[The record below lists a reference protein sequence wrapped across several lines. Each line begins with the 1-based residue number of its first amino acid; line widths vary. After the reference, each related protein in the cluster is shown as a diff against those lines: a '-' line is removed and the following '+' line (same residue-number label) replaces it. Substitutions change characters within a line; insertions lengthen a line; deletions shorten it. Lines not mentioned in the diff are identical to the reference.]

1 VESLVSRKP
10 PSVAGRSVV
19 SKQSHSQLQ
28 NRTRPAPTGPTEDVT
43 PWELHPSTLPLPDAG
58 VSSRFLLKTPQKDK
72 EQVVTERRLSSSRVG
87 NAESELKE
95 GLAAIDLEGDLD
107 TRIKARPAESVSGNS
122 MDGKTKQTHP
132 AASMTL
138 DELEEVMPWELY
150 PPPPPPAV
158 HPTACESGVAVGKR
172 RVSFI
177 F

>member
-1 VESLVSRKP
+1 M
-10 PSVAGRSVV
+10 V
-19 SKQSHSQLQ
+19 SKQSHPQLQ

-43 PWELHPSTLPLPDAG
+43 PWELHPATLPLPDAG

-72 EQVVTERRLSSSRVG
+72 EQVVTERRLSSSRSVG
-87 NAESELKE
+87 NAEPELKE
-95 GLAAIDLEGDLD
+95 DLAAINLEGD
-107 TRIKARPAESVSGNS
+107 
-122 MDGKTKQTHP
+122 P

-158 HPTACESGVAVGKR
+158 HPTAVGASESGVAVGKR
-172 RVSFI
+172 MVSFI